1 MQQSTHLEMSERER
15 LLKLATYAS
24 VGVAFGLIAL
34 KTGVWMLSGSVSI
47 LASLI
52 DSLMDS
58 AASIINLFAV
68 RYALK
73 PADREHRFGH
83 GKAEAL
89 AGLAQSAFISGSA
102 VLVLLQGIERLLA
115 PQPLGATG
123 LGIAVMVLS
132 IIATLGLLA
141 VQRHVIART
150 GSTAINADALHYRS
164 DLLLNASVILAL
176 LLAAYGIQ
184 RADAFMGLGIAIYI
198 GYSAVRIGLDAVQ
211 ILMDHEL
218 PDDVRAQALALARG
232 VPGVVDVH
240 DFRSRQ
246 SGQHWFMQMHVEI
259 PGQMPLAE
267 AHALGE
273 AVRMELEARFPQVDV
288 LIHTD
293 PVCIRLFPE
302 TKTAGLLGSRLF
314 FCVLCTSE

>member
-1 MQQSTHLEMSERER
+1 MQHTDLGMAERER

-34 KTGVWMLSGSVSI
+34 KSGVWMLSGSVSI

-89 AGLAQSAFISGSA
+89 AGLAQAAFISGSA
-102 VLVLLQGIERLLA
+102 VLVLLQGIERLLD

-123 LGIAVMVLS
+123 LGIAVMLLS
-132 IIATLGLLA
+132 ITATLGLLA

-184 RADAFMGLGIAIYI
+184 RADALMGLGIALYI
-198 GYSAVRIGLDAVQ
+198 GYSAVRIGLDAIQ

-218 PDDVRAQALALARG
+218 PDDVRAEALTLARS

-246 SGQHWFMQMHVEI
+246 SGQHWFMQMHVEL
-259 PGQMPLAE
+259 PAQMALAD
-267 AHALGE
+267 AHELGE
-273 AVRMELEARFPQVDV
+273 AVRSALEERFPQVDV

-293 PVCIRLFPE
+293 PV
-302 TKTAGLLGSRLF
+302 
-314 FCVLCTSE
+314 

>member
-1 MQQSTHLEMSERER
+1 MRQPAYLELPERER

-24 VGVAFGLIAL
+24 VGVALGLIAL
-34 KTGVWMLSGSVSI
+34 KSGVWMLSGSVSI

-89 AGLAQSAFISGSA
+89 AGLAQAAFITGSA
-102 VLVLLQGIERLLA
+102 LLVLLQGIERLLD
-115 PQPLGATG
+115 PQPIAATW
-123 LGIAVMVLS
+123 LGIGVMILS

-141 VQRHVIART
+141 VQRHVITRT
-150 GSTAINADALHYRS
+150 GSTAITADALHYRS
-164 DLLLNASVILAL
+164 DLLLNASVIAAL
-176 LLAAYGIQ
+176 LLAAYGIR
-184 RADAFMGLGIAIYI
+184 RADALMGLAIALYI
-198 GYSAVRIGLDAVQ
+198 AYSALRIGLDAIQ

-218 PDDVRAQALALARG
+218 PDEVRAEALALARA

-246 SGQHWFMQMHVEI
+246 SGHHWFMQMHVEL
-259 PGQMPLAE
+259 PAQMALAD
-267 AHALGE
+267 AHELGE
-273 AVRMELEARFPQVDV
+273 AVRAALEKRFPQVDV

-293 PVCIRLFPE
+293 PV
-302 TKTAGLLGSRLF
+302 
-314 FCVLCTSE
+314 

>member
-1 MQQSTHLEMSERER
+1 MAERER

-34 KTGVWMLSGSVSI
+34 KSGVWMLSGSVSI

-89 AGLAQSAFISGSA
+89 AGLAQAAFISGSA
-102 VLVLLQGIERLLA
+102 VLVLLQGIERLLD

-123 LGIAVMVLS
+123 LGIAVMLLS

-184 RADAFMGLGIAIYI
+184 RADALMGLGIALYI
-198 GYSAVRIGLDAVQ
+198 GYSAVRIGLDAIQ

-218 PDDVRAQALALARG
+218 PDDVRAEALALARS

-246 SGQHWFMQMHVEI
+246 SGQHWFMQMHVEL
-259 PGQMPLAE
+259 PAQMALAD
-267 AHALGE
+267 AHELGE
-273 AVRMELEARFPQVDV
+273 AVRSALEERFPQVDV

-293 PVCIRLFPE
+293 PV
-302 TKTAGLLGSRLF
+302 
-314 FCVLCTSE
+314 

>member
-1 MQQSTHLEMSERER
+1 MQHTDLGMAERER

-34 KTGVWMLSGSVSI
+34 KSGVWMLSGSVSI

-89 AGLAQSAFISGSA
+89 AGLAQAAFISGSA
-102 VLVLLQGIERLLA
+102 VLVLLQGIERLLH
-115 PQPLGATG
+115 PQPLVATG
-123 LGIAVMVLS
+123 LGIAVMLLS

-184 RADAFMGLGIAIYI
+184 RADALMGLGIALYI
-198 GYSAVRIGLDAVQ
+198 GYSAVRIGLDAIQ

-218 PDDVRAQALALARG
+218 PDDVRAEALTLARS

-246 SGQHWFMQMHVEI
+246 SGQHWFMQMHVEL
-259 PGQMPLAE
+259 PAQMALAD
-267 AHALGE
+267 AHELGE
-273 AVRMELEARFPQVDV
+273 AVRSALEERFPQVDV

-293 PVCIRLFPE
+293 PV
-302 TKTAGLLGSRLF
+302 
-314 FCVLCTSE
+314 

>member
-1 MQQSTHLEMSERER
+1 MRQPAYLELPERER

-24 VGVAFGLIAL
+24 VAVALGLIAL
-34 KTGVWMLSGSVSI
+34 KSGVWMLSGSVSI

-89 AGLAQSAFISGSA
+89 AGLAQAAFITGSA
-102 VLVLLQGIERLLA
+102 LLVLLQGIERLLD
-115 PQPLGATG
+115 PQPIAATW
-123 LGIAVMVLS
+123 LGIGVMILS

-141 VQRHVIART
+141 VQRHVITRT
-150 GSTAINADALHYRS
+150 GSTAITADALHYRS
-164 DLLLNASVILAL
+164 DLLLNASVIVAL
-176 LLAAYGIQ
+176 LLAAYGIR
-184 RADAFMGLGIAIYI
+184 RADALMGLAIALYI
-198 GYSAVRIGLDAVQ
+198 AYSALRIGLDAIQ

-218 PDDVRAQALALARG
+218 PDEVRAEALALARA

-246 SGQHWFMQMHVEI
+246 SGHHWFMQMHVEL
-259 PGQMPLAE
+259 PAQMALAD
-267 AHALGE
+267 AHELGE
-273 AVRMELEARFPQVDV
+273 AVRAALEKRFPQVDV

-293 PVCIRLFPE
+293 PV
-302 TKTAGLLGSRLF
+302 
-314 FCVLCTSE
+314 

>member
-1 MQQSTHLEMSERER
+1 MNTPEYLAPTERER

-34 KTGVWMLSGSVSI
+34 KGGVWFASGSVSI

-58 AASIINLFAV
+58 AASVINLFAV

-89 AGLAQSAFISGSA
+89 AGLAQAAFIVGSA
-102 VLVLLQGIERLLA
+102 VLVLLQGVGRLLD
-115 PQPLGATG
+115 PQPISATW
-123 LGIAVMVLS
+123 LGISVMVLS

-141 VQRHVIART
+141 VQRHVIKRT
-150 GSTAINADALHYRS
+150 GSTAINADSIHYRS
-164 DLLLNASVILAL
+164 DLLLNASVIVAL

-184 RADAFMGLGIAIYI
+184 RADALMGLGIALYI
-198 GYSAVRIGLDAVQ
+198 GYSALRIGLDAIQ

-218 PDDVRAQALALARG
+218 PEEVRTEALALARG
-232 VPGVVDVH
+232 VSGVIDVH

-246 SGQHWFMQMHVEI
+246 SGHHWFMQMHVEL
-259 PGQMPLAE
+259 PAQMPLLE
-267 AHALGE
+267 AHDLGE
-273 AVRMELEARFPQVDV
+273 AVRSALEQRFPQVDV
-288 LIHTD
+288 LVHTD
-293 PVCIRLFPE
+293 PV
-302 TKTAGLLGSRLF
+302 
-314 FCVLCTSE
+314 